1 MQIDTTAPL
10 APTGLTTT
18 KKKAKGRLAVRV
30 TWDAGVDA
38 GSGVASYRLYRD
50 GAPIAD
56 TADVSYTDKTVADGV
71 TYSYTL
77 SAVDNAGNWS
87 GLCSPAAYPPDG
99 GGDGS
104 GDGGTKPSKGYGKGG
119 KPK

>member
-1 MQIDTTAPL
+1 MKSS
-10 APTGLTTT
+10 PTV
-18 KKKAKGRLAVRV
+18 KAREIPTSKGIERPF
-30 TWDAGVDA
+30 
-38 GSGVASYRLYRD
+38 SGVAAYRLYRD

-56 TADVSYTDKTVADGV
+56 TADLSYIDRSVANGV

-77 SAVDNAGNWS
+77 GAVDNAGNWS
-87 GLCSPAAYPPDG
+87 GLSSPAAYPPDG